1 MKKLFILSMLLLSFC
16 GEDTVENEIV
26 ETTEVTEMTYDKT
39 YTAAQEMTIDVNSKY
54 SAELETSLGNIVIEL
69 FTETSPITV
78 NNFVTLSNDGYYNDV
93 IFHRVIKGFMIQGG
107 DPSGTGHGDMG
118 KYPGYDFEDELN
130 NPMNYEKGIVS
141 PINQKLDGIK
151 YANKIHKN
159 EAEINWELTSIEIF
173 NKVRAFDPFPGT
185 YTRYSSKIIKVI
197 ETSLSDITHNSE
209 PGTIINTDQK
219 IIIAYGNKSALEIK
233 LLQKPGKRMISAND
247 FLNGTKINV
256 GEKFGH

>member
-39 YTAAQEMTIDVNSKY
+39 YTTAQEMTIDVNSKY
-54 SAELETSLGNIVIEL
+54 SAEIETSLGNIVIEL

-130 NPMNYEKGIVS
+130 NPMNYDKGIVAMANRGPNTNGS
-141 PINQKLDGIK
+141 QFFIMHADYPLPYQYTIFGKVLSGLDVVDTIGNVQTGENDKPNEDVVIYSIK
-151 YANKIHKN
+151 
-159 EAEINWELTSIEIF
+159 
-173 NKVRAFDPFPGT
+173 
-185 YTRYSSKIIKVI
+185 
-197 ETSLSDITHNSE
+197 IT
-209 PGTIINTDQK
+209 
-219 IIIAYGNKSALEIK
+219 
-233 LLQKPGKRMISAND
+233 
-247 FLNGTKINV
+247 NG
-256 GEKFGH
+256 